1 MKDAEAWFQD
11 GIKHIELS
19 WHADY
24 QSELTGD
31 LEGAIAAFECAIS
44 LSPEH
49 AAAWAQKGYALSRLG
64 RYEDAAAALAEAV
77 RLSPD
82 DAGLRLERGHALAR
96 LERHDEALDC
106 YDQALARKPEDA
118 DSWFLKAMTLEALGR
133 DAEALTAWDQY
144 LRRHEDRR
152 LSFLIGFDSGLRAEL
167 RRAGVLARLGRR
179 DDALTAYRAAFE
191 GADHLEGPM
200 APSVFHDALRNVE
213 EARAAYAERL
223 ESRRDDPNTW
233 RGAGQTFMYAERSQE
248 SLEAYDT
255 MIRLVPNEPDA
266 WYGKAEA
273 LVQAGRVSEA
283 IAAYE
288 QALRIR
294 PGYQPA
300 TIRLR
305 VVADRAGISVEIPTP
320 VRLSHELWK
329 KIRANP
335 RDRKLGDEYAS
346 QLEREGDPQGEFIRL
361 CRAPEAERARTKAR
375 RQALLTAHGHRW
387 YPTPPGAEAW
397 WSGVANLDGTGYPDN
412 FWAGSD
418 ALTRLA
424 FWVDHYPLHVLGLQ
438 SITDW
443 SPLIHELERGGHFAR
458 LGELHIMESLGGTF
472 RALRDAS
479 AGIELLSL
487 SALNTGDPRSLCYL
501 SEGALLENVKEL
513 AIDLNH
519 RPLEGGVLGGI
530 WGKATRL
537 EGLSLI
543 DTKPAAGAL
552 DGLDGVRRLARV
564 RIRGGLNESQVTA
577 LWHRLDPS
585 KLRDFTANDV
595 GLTRG
600 FLDVVATSAPGG
612 LPALESIDL
621 CFNSIDRVAAL
632 LRLALPSLRVLKLE
646 ANELGEAAIAEVANH
661 PLVAQLAALGLSRNA
676 VITNY
681 EAIYDM
687 GFEAGANPIRI
698 SAREL
703 RQRYWFPD
711 TLVLT

>member
-1 MKDAEAWFQD
+1 LKDAEAWFQD
-11 GIKHIELS
+11 GMKHIELS

-24 QSELTGD
+24 QSERTGD
-31 LEGAIAAFECAIS
+31 LEDAVAAFECAIS

-49 AAAWAQKGYALSRLG
+49 AGAWAQKGSALSRLG

-77 RLSPD
+77 RSSPD

-106 YDQALARKPEDA
+106 YDQALARRPEDA
-118 DSWFLKAMTLEALGR
+118 DSWFLKAETLEALGR
-133 DAEALTAWDQY
+133 NAEALIAWDQY
-144 LRRHEDRR
+144 LRRHEDGR
-152 LSFLIGFDSGLRAEL
+152 LSFFVGLASGLRAEL

-191 GADHLEGPM
+191 KGADQLVHPV
-200 APSVFHDALRNVE
+200 ASVFHDALRNVE

-266 WYGKAEA
+266 WFGKAEA

-294 PGYQPA
+294 PDHQPA
-300 TIRLR
+300 AIRLR
-305 VVADRAGISVEIPTP
+305 VVRDRAGISVETPTP
-320 VRLSHELWK
+320 VRLSPELWK

-375 RQALLTAHGHRW
+375 RQALLTMHGHRW

-397 WSGVANLDGTGYPDN
+397 WSDVAHLDGTGYPDHLG
-412 FWAGSD
+412 AGSD

-424 FWVDHYPLHVLGLQ
+424 FWVDHYPLRVLGLQ

-458 LGELHIMESLGGTF
+458 LGKLHIAESLDGTF

-479 AGIELLSL
+479 AGIEFLSL
-487 SALNTGDPRSLCYL
+487 STLNVRDPRSLCYL

-513 AIDLNH
+513 AIDLDPT
-519 RPLEGGVLGGI
+519 PLEGDVLGGI
-530 WGKATRL
+530 WRKATRL
-537 EGLSLI
+537 EGLSLVHK
-543 DTKPAAGAL
+543 KPAAGVL
-552 DGLDGVRRLARV
+552 DGLDCVRRLSRV

-577 LWHRLDPS
+577 LWHKLDPS
-585 KLRDFTANDV
+585 ELRDFTVNDV

-600 FLDVVATSAPGG
+600 FLDVVATSTPGG
-612 LPALESIDL
+612 LRALESLDL
-621 CFNSIDRVAAL
+621 SFNSIDRVEAL
-632 LRLALPSLRVLKLE
+632 LRLALPSLRVLNLE

-676 VITNY
+676 VISSY
-681 EAIYDM
+681 EPIYDM
-687 GFEAGANPIRI
+687 GFEAGAIPIRI
-698 SAREL
+698 SVREL
-703 RQRYWFPD
+703 RQRYRFPD